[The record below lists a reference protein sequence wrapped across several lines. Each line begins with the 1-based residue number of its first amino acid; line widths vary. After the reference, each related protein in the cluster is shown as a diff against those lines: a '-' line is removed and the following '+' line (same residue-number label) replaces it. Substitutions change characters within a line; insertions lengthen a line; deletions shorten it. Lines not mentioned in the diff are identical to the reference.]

1 MATTDKDD
9 NIYRAARMA
18 AGLTQERWAEMLGVS
33 AEAVRQY
40 EAGKICPVDEI
51 ARRMAEIACM
61 PVLAYWHLCRK
72 SPLADE
78 VFPQVERMPLPQATV
93 QLLAAIRAF
102 ANVHRED
109 RLLDIAADG
118 RVDELEA
125 REFRIILEELSV
137 VVKAALQLK
146 FAEEA
151 PREEDM

>member
-1 MATTDKDD
+1 MQKDSG
-9 NIYRAARMA
+9 NIYKTARQT
-18 AGLTQERWAEMLGVS
+18 AGLTQERWAEMLGLSV
-33 AEAVRQY
+33 EAVRQY
-40 EAGKICPVDEI
+40 ETGKILPSDPVVQRMSEI
-51 ARRMAEIACM
+51 SMLPA
-61 PVLAYWHLCRK
+61 LAYWHLCRK
-72 SPLADE
+72 SQIAEELL
-78 VFPQVERMPLPQATV
+78 PQVERLPLPQATV

-125 REFRIILEELSV
+125 REFKIILEQLSV

-151 PREEDM
+151 PREEDP